1 MEWELFLLL
10 AIARHQTRGLNEDSS
25 KLQRKGI
32 QKTHGPAPCT
42 VTLNPCKSP
51 SCCISCSP
59 NHQGLRGDSK
69 KMPDFCATS
78 PVAAFQSF
86 YFMISCSSFS
96 FGEMRSL
103 PPQLERG
110 NGCLFSNSPALG
122 FAVATAAAAANVA
135 AAVRPLA
142 CCLAAERRA
151 SQEPTA
157 SVKWD
162 QR

>member
-1 MEWELFLLL
+1 
-10 AIARHQTRGLNEDSS
+10 
-25 KLQRKGI
+25 
-32 QKTHGPAPCT
+32 
-42 VTLNPCKSP
+42 
-51 SCCISCSP
+51 
-59 NHQGLRGDSK
+59 
-69 KMPDFCATS
+69 MPDFCATS

-96 FGEMRSL
+96 FGEIRSL
-103 PPQLERG
+103 PPQLESG

-122 FAVATAAAAANVA
+122 FAVAAAAAANVA

-142 CCLAAERRA
+142 CCLVAERRA
-151 SQEPTA
+151 SQETTA